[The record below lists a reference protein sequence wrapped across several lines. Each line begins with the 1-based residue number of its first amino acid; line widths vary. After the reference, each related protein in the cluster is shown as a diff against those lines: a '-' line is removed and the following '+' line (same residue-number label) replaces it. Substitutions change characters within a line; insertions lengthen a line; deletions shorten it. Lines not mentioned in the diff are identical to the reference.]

1 MKLQSV
7 GNNNQK
13 QVLILKPNTFKGNKI
28 KPKKNDFVSLASVC
42 KPQNYSYGPF
52 KHIASSN
59 NRHILK
65 ATSIVGELISAMDK
79 FTGKVLKRVEI
90 EAPKKGVACYA
101 DYFYH
106 GKQLGRL
113 SWWSEDVIKEVKSL
127 FSHPDFGQYPS
138 FDYVLAEAAYLKIKE
153 PKQFERLEK
162 LFKLAKLPIIGGGYR
177 TYFRAAKVKD
187 ESVFAKIL
195 KIAPDTKN
203 KIKEKSRAA
212 VDEIEKILAEYE
224 ASLKN

>member
-65 ATSIVGELISAMDK
+65 ATSIVGELIIAMDK
-79 FTGKVLKRVEI
+79 FTGKVLKRVEK
-90 EAPKKGVACYA
+90 EAPKEGVACYA

-106 GKQLGRL
+106 GKQHITRIYNSIGELARVNRITNCKDVDIVETVINPNSDEKL
-113 SWWSEDVIKEVKSL
+113 LQVIKVTKNDNQRLVSVMQA
-127 FSHPDFGQYPS
+127 HPDNS
-138 FDYVLAEAAYLKIKE
+138 SI
-153 PKQFERLEK
+153 
-162 LFKLAKLPIIGGGYR
+162 LAKEYYVVP
-177 TYFRAAKVKD
+177 
-187 ESVFAKIL
+187 
-195 KIAPDTKN
+195 KN
-203 KIKEKSRAA
+203 KPIKIYEGPMHQKL
-212 VDEIEKILAEYE
+212 DEVYHLGF
-224 ASLKN
+224 SL